1 VTASD
6 EEHRL
11 QTDVMHAKLST
22 AIALAATGHSPT
34 TYITLYDCVTVPL
47 YVSPF
52 HHEHRGSNSRKET
65 QRTGKQRYKS
75 ANTVLINSVMQHF
88 APKSYNSVIISDRSA
103 YQKKKNIVGSIYNYQ
118 LPLTDPRDAIVL

>member
-11 QTDVMHAKLST
+11 QTDVTHAKLST
-22 AIALAATGHSPT
+22 AIALAATPLAIPGRT
-34 TYITLYDCVTVPL
+34 TYITL

-88 APKSYNSVIISDRSA
+88 APKSYNSVIISKIGRRIKR
-103 YQKKKNIVGSIYNYQ
+103 KKTLFAASTTISC
-118 LPLTDPRDAIVL
+118 R